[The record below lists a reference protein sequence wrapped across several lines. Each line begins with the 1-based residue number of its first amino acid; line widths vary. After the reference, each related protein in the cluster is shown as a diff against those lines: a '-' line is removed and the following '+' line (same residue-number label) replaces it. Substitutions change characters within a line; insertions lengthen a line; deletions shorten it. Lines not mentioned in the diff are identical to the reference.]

1 MGEFKYFKIED
12 FNCQETGDN
21 EMDVE
26 FIHKLDQLRRK
37 QELMPKELQR
47 TLKLVVGIKDTRSWN
62 KLFNTDLQGLESLVL
77 SSMWIAGLSELVRL
91 L

>member
-1 MGEFKYFKIED
+1 
-12 FNCQETGDN
+12 
-21 EMDVE
+21 
-26 FIHKLDQLRRK
+26 
-37 QELMPKELQR
+37 MPKELQR